1 MCIQLHIYW
10 TGGQQTGIM
19 KPSRSDDVLDAD
31 EQILITNKVRAQF
44 ESMMPKR
51 PAKPNRS
58 EPDLT
63 SPPILDEEIHI
74 PELNKLKYLQS
85 QAIFSGTK
93 AGDEDDE
100 FVETQYYKELESID
114 KQHHTTG
121 NGFIKMAM
129 EKNGN
134 EDILQFRGSH
144 STNGGFKQMIFKTN
158 PATNDWIPSFED
170 HQVGYISSKPNRS
183 ESC

>member
-1 MCIQLHIYW
+1 M
-10 TGGQQTGIM
+10 TGGQHTVIM

-31 EQILITNKVRAQF
+31 EQILITSQVRAQF

-58 EPDLT
+58 EPDSS
-63 SPPILDEEIHI
+63 SPLVPDEEIHI

-93 AGDEDDE
+93 SGDEDDE

-121 NGFIKMAM
+121 NGFIKMDM
-129 EKNGN
+129 EKSEN
-134 EDILQFRGSH
+134 EDDLQLRGSH
-144 STNGGFKQMIFKTN
+144 STNGEFKQIIFKTN
-158 PATNDWIPSFED
+158 PATNDWIPSFEN